1 MRWQLDA
8 HDVAPATCTLQVDC
22 AWLFASS
29 IFPFPLSLSLSGC
42 TTLSAVVLQVGFT
55 TLAVELGVYVRR
67 TRKAPPGRSDDG
79 DATAPLPA
87 PWNKAYAAG
96 ELGFDHTESSWL
108 RRALHRGNVSKSF
121 SAKTRQPN
129 AQCICAARIAG
140 VASIW
145 VHFSFIVWNRPAS
158 SI

>member
-8 HDVAPATCTLQVDC
+8 HEVEPATCALQVDC

-29 IFPFPLSLSLSGC
+29 IFPFPLSLSLWLYDLERSGP
-42 TTLSAVVLQVGFT
+42 TSRIHHLGGRVGR
-55 TLAVELGVYVRR
+55 LCAGNAEG
-67 TRKAPPGRSDDG
+67 PPGKSDDG

-108 RRALHRGNVSKSF
+108 RRALHRGNVSKFF

-140 VASIW
+140 VASVW
-145 VHFSFIVWNRPAS
+145 VHFLL
-158 SI
+158 

>member
-8 HDVAPATCTLQVDC
+8 HEVEPATCALQVDC

-29 IFPFPLSLSLSGC
+29 IFPFPLSLSLWLYDLERSGP
-42 TTLSAVVLQVGFT
+42 TSRIHHLGGRVGR
-55 TLAVELGVYVRR
+55 LCAGNAEG
-67 TRKAPPGRSDDG
+67 PPGKSDDG

>member
-8 HDVAPATCTLQVDC
+8 HEVEPATCALQVDC

-29 IFPFPLSLSLSGC
+29 IFPFPLSLSLSLSGC

-55 TLAVELGVYVRR
+55 TLAVELGVYVRG

-96 ELGFDHTESSWL
+96 ELGFDHAESSWL
-108 RRALHRGNVSKSF
+108 RRALHRGNVSKF
-121 SAKTRQPN
+121 FFQLRLDNQTCN
-129 AQCICAARIAG
+129 AFALP
-140 VASIW
+140 V
-145 VHFSFIVWNRPAS
+145 
-158 SI
+158 